1 VPVPVAWQ
9 LSTHSVS
16 WKNKQSQSM
25 SSFKNFADLKNL
37 GQQLKQEQEA
47 RQRAEAE
54 RIRQQKKAEAEANIF
69 RTSIG
74 MVAPLKVA
82 EKFQPI
88 HSKPEPIPFQHL
100 ADEQAALQESLS
112 DEFDADSLLETD
124 GNLSYTRPG
133 VGADVVKKLRKGH
146 WVIQAQL
153 DLHGLR
159 RDQARDS
166 LGDFL
171 RRCLR
176 SGVRCVRIIHGKG
189 LGSVNKEPV
198 LKHKVRN
205 WLIQKDEVLAFSQA
219 TAADGGSG
227 ALIVLLKA

>member
-1 VPVPVAWQ
+1 
-9 LSTHSVS
+9 
-16 WKNKQSQSM
+16 M
-25 SSFKNFADLKNL
+25 SSLKNFADLKSL
-37 GQQLKQEQEA
+37 GQQLKVQQEAKQKAEAVRLEQEK
-47 RQRAEAE
+47 RA
-54 RIRQQKKAEAEANIF
+54 KAEANIF
-69 RTSIG
+69 RSSVGSVEPIRAS
-74 MVAPLKVA
+74 VKHLPKPSRPAPL
-82 EKFQPI
+82 
-88 HSKPEPIPFQHL
+88 PFHHL

-124 GNLSYTRPG
+124 ENLSYTRPG
-133 VGADVVKKLRKGH
+133 VGADVVRKLRKGH

-166 LGDFL
+166 LGEFL
-171 RRCLR
+171 RKCGRN
-176 SGVRCVRIIHGKG
+176 GTRCVRIIHGKG
-189 LGSVNKEPV
+189 LGSVNKEPI

-227 ALIVLLKA
+227 ALIVLLKS